1 MARWAAGDRIVRREV
16 WRGRLLSAMAVTVVE
31 GSSDLLVVHLAEGT
45 PFAFPEGDWPSPHPW
60 SGNRAWSGHGVLMLH
75 RPDDAYAGGVFWSGN
90 DRVFD
95 RWYVNFQRPLRRTD
109 DGFETLDH
117 ELDCGAGTS
126 APGTGRTWSSSPS
139 GRRRDAS
146 PPRRRRRS
154 KWTRGACTP
163 SSRGAGHGGIRGGRN
178 GGLRELGRWVA

>member
-31 GSSDLLVVHLAEGT
+31 DSSDLLVVHVAEGT

-75 RPDDAYAGGVFWSGN
+75 RPDDPYAVWVFWSGN

-95 RWYVNFQRPLRRTD
+95 RWYVNFQQPLRRTD

-117 ELDCGAGTS
+117 ELDLWS
-126 APGTGRTWSSSPS
+126 RDLRTWHWKDVALFAQRTEA
-139 GRRRDAS
+139 GWFTAEEAAAIEVDARRVHAEL
-146 PPRRRRRS
+146 
-154 KWTRGACTP
+154 A
-163 SSRGAGHGGIRGGRN
+163 RGGAWWDPGWAEWRPT
-178 GGLRELGRWVA
+178 